1 MIGYILRR
9 LLAAIPIVL
18 AVATATFFLLKL
30 APGDPV
36 RAYLGEKASADM
48 VDQLRHAWG
57 LDRPLVV
64 QYGDFLLDLV
74 RGRLGDSFI
83 YRESVASVISS
94 RLGVTLLLMVAS
106 VVLAVVISLPLAL
119 WVTMSRGRAAGIAVR
134 VFTATVQ
141 GMPLFFIGTLLITVL
156 ALRLPIFPVG
166 GYGTSF
172 LQHLHSLVL
181 PALAIAL
188 GISPTLIRSL
198 IASLGQSFEAPYISF
213 GRAKGLPER
222 EVVIHYA
229 LRNSSISAISIL
241 GIQVGQLVG
250 GALVV
255 ENVFA
260 IPGLGSLLLSSVVSR
275 DFPVVQALT
284 ILFGVI
290 VVLVYLMTDIAY
302 ASLDPRVRLGRGQ
315 R

>member
-1 MIGYILRR
+1 VIGYILRR
-9 LLAAIPIVL
+9 LLAAVPIVL
-18 AVATATFFLLKL
+18 SVATATFFLLKL

-48 VDQLRHAWG
+48 VDRLRHSWG
-57 LDRPLVV
+57 LDRPLLV

-74 RGRLGDSFI
+74 RGHLGDSFI
-83 YRESVASVISS
+83 YREPVATVISS
-94 RLGVTLLLMVAS
+94 RLGVTLLLMLVA
-106 VVLAVVISLPLAL
+106 VVLAVVISVPLAL

-156 ALRLPIFPVG
+156 ALKLPVFPVG
-166 GYGTSF
+166 GYGTTVPE
-172 LQHLHSLVL
+172 HLRSLVL

-198 IASLGQSFEAPYISF
+198 VVSLGESFEAQYVSF

-222 EVVIHYA
+222 EVVTHYA

-241 GIQVGQLVG
+241 GIQVGHLVG
-250 GALVV
+250 GALVI

-284 ILFGVI
+284 IIFGSI
-290 VVLVYLMTDIAY
+290 VVLVYLLTDVAY
-302 ASLDPRVRLGRGQ
+302 AALDPRVRLGR

>member
-1 MIGYILRR
+1 VIGYILRR
-9 LLAAIPIVL
+9 LLAAVPIVL
-18 AVATATFFLLKL
+18 SVATATFFLLKL

-36 RAYLGEKASADM
+36 RAYLGEKASATM

-57 LDRPLVV
+57 LDRPLLV
-64 QYGDFLLDLV
+64 QYGEFLLDLV
-74 RGRLGDSFI
+74 RGHLGESFI
-83 YRESVASVISS
+83 YREPVATVISA
-94 RLGVTLLLMVAS
+94 RLGVTLLLMVVS
-106 VVLAVVISLPLAL
+106 VVFAVLISVPLAL
-119 WVTMSRGRAAGIAVR
+119 WVTMSRRRTAGIVVR
-134 VFTATVQ
+134 LLTATVQ

-166 GYGTSF
+166 GYGDTT
-172 LQHLHSLVL
+172 LEHLHSLVL

-188 GISPTLIRSL
+188 GIAPTLIRSL
-198 IASLGQSFEAPYISF
+198 IASLGQSFEAQYISF

-222 EVVIHYA
+222 EVVVHHA
-229 LRNSSISAISIL
+229 LRNSSISAVSIL

-260 IPGLGSLLLSSVVSR
+260 VPGLGSLLLSSVVSR

-284 ILFGVI
+284 IIFGVI
-290 VVLVYLMTDIAY
+290 VVLVYLLTDVAY
-302 ASLDPRVRLGRGQ
+302 ASLDPRVRLGKR
-315 R
+315 

>member
-1 MIGYILRR
+1 VIGYILRR
-9 LLAAIPIVL
+9 LLAAVPIVL
-18 AVATATFFLLKL
+18 SVATATFFLLKL

-48 VDQLRHAWG
+48 VERLRHSWG
-57 LDRPLVV
+57 LDRPLIV

-83 YRESVASVISS
+83 YREPVANVISS
-94 RLGVTLLLMVAS
+94 RLGVTLLLMLVA
-106 VVLAVVISLPLAL
+106 VVFAVVISVPLAL

-141 GMPLFFIGTLLITVL
+141 GMPLFFITLLITVL
-156 ALRLPIFPVG
+156 ALNLPVFPVG
-166 GYGTSF
+166 GYGTTVPE
-172 LQHLHSLVL
+172 HLRSLVL

-198 IASLGQSFEAPYISF
+198 VVSLGESFEAQYVSF

-222 EVVIHYA
+222 EVVTHYA

-241 GIQVGQLVG
+241 GIQVGHLVG
-250 GALVV
+250 GALVI

-284 ILFGVI
+284 IIFGSI
-290 VVLVYLMTDIAY
+290 VVLVYLLTDVAY
-302 ASLDPRVRLGRGQ
+302 AALDPRVRLGR